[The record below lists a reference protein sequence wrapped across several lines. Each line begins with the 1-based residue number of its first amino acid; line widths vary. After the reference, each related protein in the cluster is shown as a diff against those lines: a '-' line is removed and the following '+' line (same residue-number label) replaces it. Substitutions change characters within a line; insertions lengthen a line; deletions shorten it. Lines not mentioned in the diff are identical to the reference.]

1 MENTLVELFE
11 KTVEKNG
18 KKTAVIFDDGRPQSV
33 KKLSYQ
39 NVSDQSLQVI
49 FITCILIELLN
60 WTMQIWKMIVAVI
73 LCLNYLPS

>member
-18 KKTAVIFDDGRPQSV
+18 KKISVIFDDGRPQNV

-60 WTMQIWKMIVAVI
+60 
-73 LCLNYLPS
+73 